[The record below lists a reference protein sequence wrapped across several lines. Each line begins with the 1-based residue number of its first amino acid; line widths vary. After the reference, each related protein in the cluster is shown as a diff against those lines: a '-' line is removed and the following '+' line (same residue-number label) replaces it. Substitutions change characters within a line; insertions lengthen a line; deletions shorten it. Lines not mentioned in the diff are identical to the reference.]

1 MFKRLSTRIWF
12 LIIGILCAVIAVL
25 AVISVI
31 VWNTSVVFVFAPVV
45 FAIVLI
51 SSAFSFD
58 SKNNVKKTAN
68 KKTKK
73 QIVEEEYVSPFFADD
88 SDNKMKG
95 KKRK

>member
-1 MFKRLSTRIWF
+1 MFKKLSTKAWF

-31 VWNTSVVFVFAPVV
+31 VWSTSVIFVFAPVV

-58 SKNNVKKTAN
+58 SKNNIKKTTK

-73 QIVEEEYVSPFFADD
+73 QIAEEEYVSPFFADD

>member
-1 MFKRLSTRIWF
+1 MFKKLSTKAWF

-31 VWNTSVVFVFAPVV
+31 VWNTSVIFVFAPVV

-58 SKNNVKKTAN
+58 SKNNIKKTTK

-73 QIVEEEYVSPFFADD
+73 QIAEEEYVSPFFADD
-88 SDNKMKG
+88 SNNKMKG